1 MNGLK
6 GFPSKG
12 VSTNFYRLQYYDGM
26 CFDKM
31 CEGGPKR
38 LVQRDGNAGT
48 SSPWVGPRATLGKR
62 PSW

>member
-6 GFPSKG
+6 DFPSKG
-12 VSTNFYRLQYYDGM
+12 LSTNFYRLQYYDGM

-31 CEGGPKR
+31 CEGGPRR

-48 SSPWVGPRATLGKR
+48 SSP
-62 PSW
+62 